1 MDTTTLSPEVS
12 NWVQQFP
19 VAGASAA
26 DQLRQAAL
34 EAFAAAGFPST
45 KHEEWKYTS
54 VRDISATPYR
64 LAEPASPSGLTA
76 AHIAAVLPAG
86 LEAHIVVL
94 VDGHYEPSLSTLH
107 AEPGLS
113 VERFS
118 ASGQPER
125 YLQFGSAVESPFVAL
140 NTAFARDGVA
150 IAVQRG
156 KDIRLPLCIVH
167 VLSGDSEIAANS
179 RLFIEVGAGAGLQ
192 VFETLLALRSA
203 GFYNSVSELQIGAD
217 ARLTH
222 IQVQNVAGLQQIGF
236 QQVSQA
242 ASSHFD
248 SFVLSTAGKLV
259 RNNLH
264 VRHTGEH
271 CETHLNGLYLLHGS
285 DHVDHHTL
293 VDHAQPNCYSNEL
306 YKGVLGGTSTAVFNG
321 KVMVRPHA
329 QKTNAFQSNKTVLLS
344 KGARINTK
352 PQLEIF
358 ADDVKCSHGATTGQL
373 DENALFYLRSR
384 GLPEIEAKALLTY
397 AFAAEVIERLPL
409 SPIRDFLQQIASDA
423 LSQMAS

>member
-1 MDTTTLSPEVS
+1 MDTTTMSPEVQ

-19 VAGASAA
+19 ASTADAA
-26 DQLRQAAL
+26 DQIRLAAL
-34 EAFAAAGFPST
+34 EAFKATGFPST

-54 VRDISATPYR
+54 VRDISAAQYR
-64 LAEPASPSGLTA
+64 VADRERAHGLSPS
-76 AHIAAVLPAG
+76 HIAAVLPAG
-86 LEAHIVVL
+86 LDAHVVVL
-94 VDGHYEPSLSTLH
+94 IDGYY
-107 AEPGLS
+107 EPGLS
-113 VERFS
+113 QVHTEPGLTLENIAAS
-118 ASGQPER
+118 AAAAD
-125 YLQFGSAVESPFVAL
+125 YLQFNTAVESPFVAL
-140 NTAFARDGVA
+140 NTAFARDGIVIRVA
-150 IAVQRG
+150 AG
-156 KDIRLPLCIVH
+156 KDISRPVCIMH
-167 VLSGDSEIAANS
+167 VLTGDAEVAANG
-179 RLFIEVGAGAGLQ
+179 RVFVEVGAGAGLQ
-192 VFETLLALRSA
+192 VMETILSMRAA
-203 GFYNSVSELQIGAD
+203 GFYNAVTDLHVGAA

-222 IQVQNVAGLQQIGF
+222 IQVQNAAGIQQIGF

-242 ASSHFD
+242 AKSTFN
-248 SFVLSTAGKLV
+248 SFVLSSAGTLV

-271 CETHLNGLYLLHGS
+271 CETHLNGLYLLSGS

-306 YKGVLGGTSTAVFNG
+306 YKGVLSGTSTAVFNG
-321 KVMVRPHA
+321 KVLVRPHA

-384 GLPEIEAKALLTY
+384 GLSEGAAKALLTY
-397 AFAAEVIERLPL
+397 AFAAEVIERLPA
-409 SPIRDFLQQIASDA
+409 SPIRDFLQQIASNA

>member
-1 MDTTTLSPEVS
+1 METITLSPEVQ

-19 VAGASAA
+19 AGTAAA

-34 EAFAAAGFPST
+34 DAFIAAGFPST

-54 VRDISATPYR
+54 VRDISTAQYR
-64 LAEPASPSGLTA
+64 LAAHDSQLGLTH
-76 AHIAAVLPAG
+76 AHIAAALPDGLQAHVIVL
-86 LEAHIVVL
+86 I
-94 VDGHYEPSLSTLH
+94 DGRFAPSLSTLH
-107 AEPGLS
+107 AEPGLT

-118 ASGQPER
+118 ASSQPER
-125 YLQFGSAVESPFVAL
+125 YLQLGSAPESPFVAL
-140 NTAFARDGVA
+140 NTAFAQDGLA
-150 IAVQRG
+150 IQVQRG
-156 KDIRLPLCIVH
+156 KDIALPLCIVH
-167 VLSGDSEIAANS
+167 VLSGDSEVAANS
-179 RLFIEVGAGAGLQ
+179 RLFIEVGAGAGIQ
-192 VFETLLALRSA
+192 IMETLLPIRQP
-203 GFYNSVSELQIGAD
+203 GFYNLVSDIQVGQD

-222 IQVQNVAGLQQIGF
+222 VQIQNAAGLQQVGF

-242 ASSHFD
+242 AKSHFT

-306 YKGVLGGTSTAVFNG
+306 YKGVLSGTTTAVFNG
-321 KVMVRPHA
+321 KVLVRPHA

-344 KGARINTK
+344 PGARINTK

-373 DENALFYLRSR
+373 DETALFYLRSR
-384 GLPEIEAKALLTY
+384 GLPEQAAKALLTY
-397 AFAAEVIERLPL
+397 AFAAEVIERLPA
-409 SPIRDFLQQIASDA
+409 SPIRDFLQGIASDA